1 MIIIYTT
8 YINIYILY
16 INENFAINKI
26 YLESLKSRMGTM
38 LLPSATN
45 SLDSNFERE
54 RQGDIGNR
62 VNWFHGA
69 VCLFTRCIDSP
80 EQVPPGR
87 PTSPPRIV
95 VQPRPRP
102 RPCWPLTT
110 SRKPLQARSMSPFQL
125 DPYCRPFLQQTVCHV
140 IREKSF
146 QGISQSGFLGRAI
159 FEVGKFNIYVYT
171 SKGNSKLN

>member
-1 MIIIYTT
+1 MK
-8 YINIYILY
+8 ILRLTKF
-16 INENFAINKI
+16 ISNHWNRGWERCSF
-26 YLESLKSRMGTM
+26 
-38 LLPSATN
+38 LPLRFPRFKFRARKT
-45 SLDSNFERE
+45 R
-54 RQGDIGNR
+54 RYRKQGKLVPWRG
-62 VNWFHGA
+62 
-69 VCLFTRCIDSP
+69 LFTRCIDSP

-159 FEVGKFNIYVYT
+159 FERGKI
-171 SKGNSKLN
+171 

>member
-8 YINIYILY
+8 YNIYKY
-16 INENFAINKI
+16 IYI
-26 YLESLKSRMGTM
+26 YKWKFCDWQNLSRIIEIEDGNDA
-38 LLPSATN
+38 PSFRN
-45 SLDSNFERE
+45 DSFDSNFERE

-140 IREKSF
+140 DQRKIFPRN
-146 QGISQSGFLGRAI
+146 ISKWISGTCHFRG
-159 FEVGKFNIYVYT
+159 GKI
-171 SKGNSKLN
+171 